1 MVSVY
6 ADASLKAFSGKLIF
20 LQKSERVFNIMLDA
34 RHSLEIAGTKSWL

>member
-34 RHSLEIAGTKSWL
+34 RHSLEIAGT